1 MDLFIFWQDEIN
13 NNKFVVIVIMMSGF
27 TFLRFRSKNMPNVE
41 EDQRKDEIIK
51 LIESP
56 ETKDIEFNS
65 RISRIS
71 GEQLRD
77 ILQGNHEERVVL

>member
-1 MDLFIFWQDEIN
+1 MFCKIWIYLYSGKTREIN

-51 LIESP
+51 LIEPP

-65 RISRIS
+65 RISRILWGTIKRYTS
-71 GEQLRD
+71 RK
-77 ILQGNHEERVVL
+77 

>member
-77 ILQGNHEERVVL
+77 ILQGNHEKRVVL

>member
-27 TFLRFRSKNMPNVE
+27 TFLRFRSKNMANVE

-65 RISRIS
+65 RKSRIS

-77 ILQGNHEERVVL
+77 ILQGNHEEMVVL

>member
-1 MDLFIFWQDEIN
+1 MDLHSSDSEVRICQMWKKIKE
-13 NNKFVVIVIMMSGF
+13 KM
-27 TFLRFRSKNMPNVE
+27 RS
-41 EDQRKDEIIK
+41 IK

-77 ILQGNHEERVVL
+77 ILQGNHEEMVVL

>member
-56 ETKDIEFNS
+56 EAKDIKFNS

>member
-41 EDQRKDEIIK
+41 EDQEKMR
-51 LIESP
+51 LL
-56 ETKDIEFNS
+56 N
-65 RISRIS
+65 
-71 GEQLRD
+71 
-77 ILQGNHEERVVL
+77 

>member
-41 EDQRKDEIIK
+41 EDQRKDREIIK
-51 LIESP
+51 TNRESRN
-56 ETKDIEFNS
+56 KRY
-65 RISRIS
+65 RI
-71 GEQLRD
+71 
-77 ILQGNHEERVVL
+77 

>member
-41 EDQRKDEIIK
+41 EDQIKDEIIN
-51 LIESP
+51 LTESL
-56 ETKDIEFNS
+56 EVKDIEFNS

-77 ILQGNHEERVVL
+77 ILQGNHEEMVVL

>member
-65 RISRIS
+65 RLSRIS

>member
-13 NNKFVVIVIMMSGF
+13 NNKFVVIVIMMSRF

-71 GEQLRD
+71 GEKLRD
-77 ILQGNHEERVVL
+77 ILQGNHEEMVVL

>member
-1 MDLFIFWQDEIN
+1 
-13 NNKFVVIVIMMSGF
+13 
-27 TFLRFRSKNMPNVE
+27 MPNVE

-77 ILQGNHEERVVL
+77 ILQGNHEEMVVL

>member
-56 ETKDIEFNS
+56 EANDIEFNS